1 MATTNRNKK
10 SLRNTVI
17 HYEMRSRITSGKQNV
32 FTVS

>member
-17 HYEMRSRITSGKQNV
+17 HYEIRSRIPYGKVQDL
-32 FTVS
+32 SK